1 MGKLL
6 RFEFRKLFRQP
17 SLYICLAVT
26 AVLVFLSVYAIY
38 SMEQLVMQ
46 DFSSVGSLSPSELA
60 MLAGITNA
68 SGRGQLL
75 KALTSDNV
83 TMILGIFTALYVCS
97 DYTGKTAKNIIGR
110 GYTRAGW
117 LTAKMTGAAC
127 ACLLF
132 SAAAMGTAYA
142 AGTLFWEAGS
152 VRSSDIL
159 LLLVQLL
166 VMLGYTATFV
176 FWSVLLRSSGGAI
189 ALNIIIPLIL
199 GLLLLVLDYLIF
211 DDNGTLSNYWLAH
224 GMSLASDGAESGD
237 LWHAGLLGAAY
248 SAVFGALSFLV
259 VSKRDV

>member
-97 DYTGKTAKNIIGR
+97 AYPGKTATNIIGR
-110 GYTRAGW
+110 G
-117 LTAKMTGAAC
+117 
-127 ACLLF
+127 
-132 SAAAMGTAYA
+132 
-142 AGTLFWEAGS
+142 
-152 VRSSDIL
+152 
-159 LLLVQLL
+159 
-166 VMLGYTATFV
+166 
-176 FWSVLLRSSGGAI
+176 
-189 ALNIIIPLIL
+189 
-199 GLLLLVLDYLIF
+199 
-211 DDNGTLSNYWLAH
+211 
-224 GMSLASDGAESGD
+224 
-237 LWHAGLLGAAY
+237 
-248 SAVFGALSFLV
+248 
-259 VSKRDV
+259 